1 MLRHG
6 SADCALLR
14 HRRRCL
20 RLLLDGVA
28 LVLRE
33 AAISPYGKGRMPR
46 LLLQALRRV
55 YARSME
61 SLSRF
66 HLGQDENGA
75 WHVVDAKR
83 GGPAEIQVDGKF
95 YLLWGISKVEAENWS
110 LLLNQIIQLHGERQ
124 DGQTR

>member
-1 MLRHG
+1 MHHG

-14 HRRRCL
+14 HRGDCL

-33 AAISPYGKGRMPR
+33 AALSPYGEGRMPR
-46 LLLQALRRV
+46 LLLRTVSRV
-55 YARSME
+55 YARLME

-66 HLGQDENGA
+66 HLGQDDNGA

-83 GGPAEIQVDGKF
+83 GGPAEIQIDGKF
-95 YLLWGISKVEAENWS
+95 YLLWGMSKVEAENWS
-110 LLLNQIIQLHGERQ
+110 LLLNQIIQLHR
-124 DGQTR
+124 